1 MNKLLN
7 KSLKRFTVY
16 AGIVLGCSIPVYYLA
31 ISELWQ
37 YELDEHNIILTDE
50 AGREDTFLIIG
61 AITLLTV
68 FFFALILVGFVWLN
82 RSISNRLW
90 QPFYQTLEKVKA
102 FDLSSNTTVDFESGN
117 IIEFEELNSSI
128 NKLLESNIAIFRQQ
142 KEFTENASHELQTPL
157 AIVQTKL
164 DLLLQDGDLSS
175 AQSQIIEQT
184 NNALS
189 RVSRI
194 NKNLLLLA
202 KIENNQFMEKQQIPV
217 AEPLLDIL
225 DLLSDLLEDR
235 TIQSSINPEC
245 IVEGNRILVEIMLT
259 NLLMNSLR
267 HTEKGVTI
275 VISLTRSQ
283 LMISNPGT
291 YPLNGIR
298 LFKRFTTASDQT
310 LGSGLGLSIVKEICR
325 RYGWNVR
332 YNFTDKHHEFSVDFS
347 PALLLNP

>member
-7 KSLKRFTVY
+7 KSLKQFTIY
-16 AGIVLGCSIPVYYLA
+16 AGVVLACSIPVYYFA
-31 ISELWQ
+31 ISKLWQ
-37 YELDEHNIILTDE
+37 YELDEHKIILTPE

-68 FFFALILVGFVWLN
+68 FFFALILSGFVWLN
-82 RSISNRLW
+82 RGISSRLW
-90 QPFYQTLEKVKA
+90 RPFYQTLEKVKA
-102 FDLSSNTTVDFESGN
+102 FDLNSNTTVEFESGN
-117 IIEFEELNSSI
+117 IIEFEELNTSI
-128 NKLLESNIAIFRQQ
+128 NKLLESNITAFRQQ

-157 AIVQTKL
+157 AIVQSKL
-164 DLLLQDGDLSS
+164 DLLLQDGNLSS
-175 AQSQIIEQT
+175 EQSQIIEQT

-202 KIENNQFMEKQQIPV
+202 KIENKQFKDQQQITV

-225 DLLSDLLEDR
+225 DLFSDLLDDR
-235 TIQSSINPEC
+235 IIESDISPEC

-275 VISLTRSQ
+275 VISLTGSR
-283 LMISNPGT
+283 LLISNPGT
-291 YPLNGIR
+291 YPLDGAR
-298 LFKRFTTASDQT
+298 LFKRFTAASDQT
-310 LGSGLGLSIVKEICR
+310 PGSGLGLSIVKEICR
-325 RYGWNVR
+325 RYGWNIE
-332 YNFTDKHHEFSVDFS
+332 YNFTSNKHHEFSVDFS
-347 PALLLNP
+347 PATL

>member
-16 AGIVLGCSIPVYYLA
+16 AGIVLACSIPVYYFA
-31 ISELWQ
+31 ISQLWE
-37 YELDEHNIILTDE
+37 YELAEHHITLTAE

-68 FFFALILVGFVWLN
+68 FFFTLILGGFVWLN
-82 RSISNRLW
+82 RRISRQLW
-90 QPFYQTLEKVKA
+90 QPFYQTLEKIKA
-102 FDLSSNTTVDFESGN
+102 FDLNSNSTVKFESGN

-128 NKLLESNIAIFRQQ
+128 DKLLKSNIETFRQQ

-157 AIVQTKL
+157 AIVQSKL
-164 DLLLQDGDLSS
+164 DLLLQDGDLSA

-202 KIENNQFMEKQQIPV
+202 KIENKQFMEKQLISV
-217 AEPLLDIL
+217 AEPLVDIL
-225 DLLSDLLEDR
+225 DLLSGLFEDR
-235 TIQSSINPEC
+235 MLERNISPEC
-245 IVEGNRILVEIMLT
+245 IVEGNKILLEIMLN

-267 HTEKGVTI
+267 HTNKGVRI
-275 VISLTRSQ
+275 FISLTGSR
-283 LMISNPGT
+283 LVISNPGT
-291 YPLNGIR
+291 FALDGLR
-298 LFKRFTTASDQT
+298 LFKRFTAALDQT
-310 LGSGLGLSIVKEICR
+310 PGSGLGLAIVKEICN
-325 RYGWNVR
+325 RYGWNIGYRFVEM
-332 YNFTDKHHEFSVDFS
+332 HHEFSIEFT
-347 PALLLNP
+347 